1 MYRGG
6 ICEKAAENG
15 VLSTAPQTPGPRR
28 FKLVLASCAKLGRFL
43 SLRSAFWFLVLRA
56 ASRKGIVEA
65 LLIVS
70 TWEQADTYR
79 HKEMRS
85 LQRLAHPVL
94 LSKTLSKTLSL
105 PPT

>member
-1 MYRGG
+1 
-6 ICEKAAENG
+6 
-15 VLSTAPQTPGPRR
+15 
-28 FKLVLASCAKLGRFL
+28 
-43 SLRSAFWFLVLRA
+43 VLRA

-70 TWEQADTYR
+70 IWEQADTYR